1 MERKLTYFWE
11 ETKYEQSSTRLMSL
25 LVFFAWVRFNE
36 LYFATPTAHISD
48 YWLVLIELIYMIAIF
63 TPKYLH
69 KIAEL
74 KFKPTETTNP

>member
-11 ETKYEQSSTRLMSL
+11 DKKYNQSSTRLMSFF
-25 LVFFAWVRFNE
+25 VFLEWVRFNE
-36 LYFATPTAHISD
+36 VAMHLKDFSINNYWFAFMQ
-48 YWLVLIELIYMIAIF
+48 VLFLIAIF

-74 KFKPTETTNP
+74 KFKPTDTNP